1 VLGAP
6 LQQVFVMKLFA
17 ARAADFDDPTA
28 LWGQCGFSSPE
39 QAAESYQAAYPH
51 LERDDILADFI
62 RSIADG

>member
-1 VLGAP
+1 
-6 LQQVFVMKLFA
+6 MKLFA

-51 LERDDILADFI
+51 LERDDFLADFI